1 MCTSQVLDSVYPK
14 LSRCLNIGNVLPY
27 LKQAQLLTDDEEQQ
41 LELSPHNT
49 SQDAARKLVRF
60 LKSKG
65 SGLSTA
71 ELFLSALKQ
80 AREADVHLGHDE
92 IIEELQERLSD
103 VSLTDSVSYRRERS
117 KRARSTC
124 FMLTTVPYN

>member
-1 MCTSQVLDSVYPK
+1 MAVEMASSTTATSSLILDRIHPI

-65 SGLSTA
+65 SGLRTA

-92 IIEELQERLSD
+92 IIEELERLLDRHSTTHSSNEID
-103 VSLTDSVSYRRERS
+103 NMVS
-117 KRARSTC
+117 A
-124 FMLTTVPYN
+124 